1 MTPALGRKNG
11 VVLTGGGAKGA
22 YEIGVLKALF
32 GGHSPASDYQPVEV
46 EVFSG
51 TSVGAYNA
59 AFLASQNDV
68 GASEAAN
75 RLETVWRER
84 VANRLL
90 NCGNG
95 VFRLRDS
102 PLHLRDPGCFIRPL
116 EVLKDTVKD
125 ATYWASYAATRG
137 AEFLTAPPAMSIEF
151 RALESINLESF
162 FDPTPLYQLIEETL
176 DRERLAASHKALAVP
191 ATDWLAGKLRIFSKA
206 ELAGSVGPM
215 GIAASTAIPGILP
228 PVYIDGVPYQDGGV
242 LQNTPLKPAIE
253 EGAEVI
259 HVIYLDPE
267 VCDVPLREPANTIST
282 VYRMFMITS
291 AALMRRDITY
301 AMAVQ
306 RELELHRDLGMI
318 SPDFLEVLADMGSNS
333 RVLRRLR
340 KGRPYRP
347 LTVHR
352 YRPNN
357 DLGGGI
363 GLLDFSLDFI
373 DRLIAEG
380 YNDAVAHDCR
390 ASGCLL
396 PEGGVNG

>member
-1 MTPALGRKNG
+1 MTPERGSKDG

-22 YEIGVLKALF
+22 YEVGVLKALLS
-32 GGHSPASDYQPVEV
+32 GHSPASGHQPVEV

-68 GASEAAN
+68 NAAQAAG

-84 VANRLL
+84 IANGLW

-102 PLHLRDPGCFIRPL
+102 PLNLRDPGCFIRPL

-137 AEFLTAPPAMSIEF
+137 AQFLTAPPGTSIEF
-151 RALESINLESF
+151 RALESVNLESF
-162 FDPTPLYQLIEETL
+162 FDPAPLYQLIEETL
-176 DRERLAASHKALAVP
+176 DRERLAASNKALTVP
-191 ATDWLAGKLRIFSKA
+191 ATDWLAGKLRLFSKA
-206 ELAGSVGPM
+206 ELAGSVGPR

-228 PVYIDGVPYQDGGV
+228 PIVIDDVPYHDGGV

-253 EGAEVI
+253 KGAEVI

-267 VCDVPLREPANTIST
+267 VCDIPLSEPPDTIST
-282 VYRMFMITS
+282 VYRMFLITS

-301 AMAVQ
+301 AMAIQ
-306 RELELHRDLGMI
+306 RELELHRDLGLI
-318 SPDFLEVLADMGSNS
+318 SPDFLEVLADVGSNS

-340 KGRPYRP
+340 RGRPYRP
-347 LTVHR
+347 LTIHR
-352 YRPNN
+352 YRPTN

-363 GLLDFSLDFI
+363 GLLDFSLEFVDQ
-373 DRLIAEG
+373 LILEG

-396 PEGGVNG
+396 PEGAVDV